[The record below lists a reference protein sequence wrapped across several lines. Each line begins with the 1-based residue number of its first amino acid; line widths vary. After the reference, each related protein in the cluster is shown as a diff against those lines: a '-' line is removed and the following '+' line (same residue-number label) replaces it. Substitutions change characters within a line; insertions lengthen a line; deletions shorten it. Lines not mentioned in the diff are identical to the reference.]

1 MWLTVQNWNSFSD
14 QNWTGVSDNK
24 DGLEMVFGED
34 VGPLRGLGCW
44 LVGDDPEALGLL
56 DDADAGAPARCDVP
70 LSAEEADLV
79 CL

>member
-1 MWLTVQNWNSFSD
+1 
-14 QNWTGVSDNK
+14 
-24 DGLEMVFGED
+24 MVFGED